1 MIRSMTAFGAA
12 QGSVE
17 NGRIQWDL
25 RVVNHR
31 FLDLHLRLPEP
42 LRALEREVRER
53 LRESFQRGR
62 VECSLSWCPT
72 RPEVALGR
80 FNRNVI
86 RGLIEAMRDIE
97 SLGEGPWGRYTALDL
112 LRWPGVLEEVPW
124 QEEALRSG
132 VLALLDEALAQALKF
147 REREGQKIA
156 EGLDERCLKV
166 TQAVRAVR
174 ARLPEV
180 LCGIREK
187 LLARLAEIIANPDPS
202 RIEQELVYLAQKLDV
217 TEELDRLTE
226 HAEEMRRLLQQ
237 SEPVGRRLDFLL
249 QEMNREASTLAA
261 KSADLATTRAVVD
274 IKVWIEQMR
283 EQVQNVE

>member
-1 MIRSMTAFGAA
+1 MIRSMTAFGTA

-42 LRALEREVRER
+42 LRALEGEVRER

-72 RPEVALGR
+72 RPDAALAR
-80 FNRNVI
+80 FNRDLI
-86 RGLIEAMRDIE
+86 CGLIEAARDIE

-124 QEEALRSG
+124 KEETLRTAI
-132 VLALLDEALAQALKF
+132 LALLDEALAQALKF
-147 REREGQKIA
+147 REREGQKVA
-156 EGLDERCLKV
+156 EGLDERCLQV
-166 TQAVRAVR
+166 MQTVRAVR

-180 LCGIREK
+180 LRGIREK
-187 LLARLAEIIANPDPS
+187 LVARLTEITANPDPS
-202 RIEQELVYLAQKLDV
+202 RLEQELVYLAQKMDV
-217 TEELDRLTE
+217 AEELDRLTE
-226 HAEEMRRLLQQ
+226 HAAEMRRLLQRQ
-237 SEPVGRRLDFLL
+237 EPVGRRLDFLL
-249 QEMNREASTLAA
+249 QEMNREANTLAA
-261 KSADLATTRAVVD
+261 KSADLATTRAAVD